1 MLVSRSFRRRHEGRA
16 DRQIT
21 RKGNPDDGVAVFQT
35 SQPDGYVRLFCVVI
49 PPTIIPA
56 RIKPVFKQKREGM
69 EHIFGDGAVS
79 PVIGLIFMV
88 IIRNWATDR
97 WLGPI
102 FTAIAGNWAIY
113 R

>member
-1 MLVSRSFRRRHEGRA
+1 
-16 DRQIT
+16 
-21 RKGNPDDGVAVFQT
+21 
-35 SQPDGYVRLFCVVI
+35 
-49 PPTIIPA
+49 
-56 RIKPVFKQKREGM
+56 M